1 MLLYKIGVVQLNYSN
16 IYYSNLNYYIK
27 GSKMRFYNRD
37 KELEYLKKIEQD
49 SHTLSKMT
57 IIIGRRRIGKT
68 KLIREAYKKRVY
80 LFVSKKNET
89 LLCEEFVAVIQ
100 NELSIKILGEFK
112 KFKDLFEYL
121 MELSKTTAFTLIIDE
136 FQEFLQIN
144 SSIYADMQNIWD
156 SYKDESK
163 MNLVLSG
170 SIYSLMKKIFEDKKE
185 PLFGRAN
192 HKIHLKPFSV
202 TTLEEILQEQYP
214 AYSKQDLLSFYILTG
229 GVAKYVELFV
239 DNQAF
244 TFEKQLD
251 LIFDEN
257 SLLIEEGKNL
267 LIEEFG
273 KEYTTYFSILS
284 LIASSKT
291 SRSEIESILGK
302 NVGGYL
308 DRLENEYT
316 IIKKVKPIFA
326 KEGSRTLKYEIIDN
340 FFHFWFRFIYKNR
353 SAIEIENYDYV
364 KSIVKRD
371 FSTYS
376 GRFLE
381 KYFIEKLKD
390 SGKYSNIGTYWEKG
404 NQNEIDIVAI
414 NKDRK
419 RMLVAEV
426 KLNHHKINLSEL
438 KEKAQKLLQKQKGYE
453 VKFLGYSME
462 DMTMVGYRS

>member
-1 MLLYKIGVVQLNYSN
+1 MK
-16 IYYSNLNYYIK
+16 
-27 GSKMRFYNRD
+27 FYNRE
-37 KELEYLKKIEQD
+37 KELANLKKIKER
-49 SHTLSKMT
+49 SLSSAKMT
-57 IIIGRRRIGKT
+57 IIVGRRRIGKT
-68 KLIREAYKKRVY
+68 KLIKEAYKERVY
-80 LFVSKKNET
+80 LFISKKNEA
-89 LLCEEFVAVIQ
+89 LLCDEFIDIIQ
-100 NELSIKILGEFK
+100 NALNIKILGEFK
-112 KFKDLFEYL
+112 HFSKLFEYL
-121 MELSKTTAFTLIIDE
+121 MELSKTTAFTLVIDE
-136 FQEFLQIN
+136 FQEFLQVN
-144 SSIYADMQNIWD
+144 PTLYADMQNIWD
-156 SYKDESK
+156 SNKETSK

-185 PLFGRAN
+185 PLFGRADN
-192 HKIHLKPFSV
+192 KIHLKSFTV
-202 TTLEEILQEQYP
+202 ITLREIMQEHYP
-214 AYSKQDLLSFYILTG
+214 TYTNEDLLSFYIFTG

-239 DNQAF
+239 DNDAF
-244 TFEKQLD
+244 SFKKQLD
-251 LIFDEN
+251 LLFEEN
-257 SLLIEEGKNL
+257 SLFIEEGKNL

-326 KEGSRTLKYEIIDN
+326 REGSRTLKYEIIDN
-340 FFHFWFRFIYKNR
+340 FFHFWFRFIYKYR

-381 KYFIEKLKD
+381 KYFIEKLKA
-390 SGKYSNIGTYWEKG
+390 SENYSNIGTYWEKS

-414 NKDRK
+414 NDDKK
-419 RMLVAEV
+419 TMLIAEV
-426 KLNHHKINLSEL
+426 KLNAKKINLEL
-438 KEKAQKLLQKQKGYE
+438 LRGKASKLVDKQKNYSVE
-453 VKFLGYSME
+453 YTGYSL
-462 DMTMVGYRS
+462 DDI